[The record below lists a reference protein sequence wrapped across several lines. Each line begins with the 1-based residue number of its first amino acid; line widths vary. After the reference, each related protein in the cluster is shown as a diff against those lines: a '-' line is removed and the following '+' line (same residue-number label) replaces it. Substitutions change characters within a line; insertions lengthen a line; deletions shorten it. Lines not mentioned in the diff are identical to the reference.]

1 MRPALVGSKSSLA
14 PTEPHSPPSPLE
26 GEGGGGGYSFPSAD
40 LPPSRL
46 ARGARKPTS
55 PSRGEVFRASRK
67 ARASI
72 FAVITAMVALPSPA
86 SADLRLCNRTSYI
99 LDLALGLE
107 DKGSAATRGWFRIEP
122 GQCRIVLQG
131 AVEAEHLYVHARAP
145 SLYGSSPPAQTAHA
159 ELCVADGNF
168 VIAGARACVAR
179 KGQRL
184 VAFTAI
190 QPAQTEQG
198 LTAHVAEQSE
208 YSDEQAR
215 LAGIQ
220 RLLVA
225 AGYDAN
231 PIDGTPGKKTDAA
244 LARFLKDRGLSAEA
258 STQAGFFDMLL
269 GAVQQS
275 AGTKFSWCN
284 ETGYTVMAA
293 LGIEDGG
300 AVVTRGWYRVEPG
313 KCVKPEISGQPQRL
327 YSFGEAVDK
336 QGRLVT
342 HGGQSLVWGGSTT
355 LCTRDV
361 RFELNDQMDCLG
373 RGLATTGFA
382 AIEGTGTIVRFQEP

>member
-1 MRPALVGSKSSLA
+1 VS
-14 PTEPHSPPSPLE
+14 
-26 GEGGGGGYSFPSAD
+26 
-40 LPPSRL
+40 
-46 ARGARKPTS
+46 
-55 PSRGEVFRASRK
+55 RASRK
-67 ARASI
+67 ARTII
-72 FAVITAMVALPSPA
+72 FAAATASLALPSPA
-86 SADLRLCNRTSYI
+86 SADLRLCNRTSYV

-107 DKGSAATRGWFRIEP
+107 DKGSAATRGWFRVEP

-131 AVEAEHLYVHARAP
+131 AIGAEHLYVHARALA
-145 SLYGSSPPAQTAHA
+145 LYGSSPPPQASRG

-168 VIAGARACVAR
+168 VIAGARSCAAR

-184 VAFTAI
+184 VGFTAI
-190 QPAQTEQG
+190 QPAQSEQG
-198 LTAHVAEQSE
+198 STANIAEQAD
-208 YSDEQAR
+208 YNDEQAR

-231 PIDGTPGKKTDAA
+231 PIDGVPGKKTEAA
-244 LARFLKDRGLSAEA
+244 LAGFLKDRGLSAEA
-258 STQAGFFDMLL
+258 STQPGFFDALA

-275 AGTKFSWCN
+275 AVAKLSWCN
-284 ETGYTVMAA
+284 DTGYTVMAA

-313 KCVKPEISGQPQRL
+313 KCLKPEISGQPQRL

-336 QGRLVT
+336 DGRVVMRA
-342 HGGQSLVWGGSTT
+342 GQALVWGGSTV

-361 RFELNDQMDCLG
+361 RFELNDQTDCLG
-373 RGLATTGFA
+373 KGLASTGFA
-382 AIEGTGTIVRFQEP
+382 GIEGSGTIVRFQEP

>member
-1 MRPALVGSKSSLA
+1 MSLRRRLLRKGGDQSLRQA
-14 PTEPHSPPSPLE
+14 TVPPSPSLPYK
-26 GEGGGGGYSFPSAD
+26 GGGSSKRRRACTTASAV
-40 LPPSRL
+40 L
-46 ARGARKPTS
+46 AA
-55 PSRGEVFRASRK
+55 
-67 ARASI
+67 
-72 FAVITAMVALPSPA
+72 TALSALHSPA
-86 SADLRLCNRTSYI
+86 SADLRLCNRTSYV
-99 LDLALGLE
+99 LDLALALE
-107 DKGSAATRGWFRIEP
+107 DKGSAASRGWFRVEP

-131 AVEAEHLYVHARAP
+131 TLEAEHLYVHARALA
-145 SLYGSSPPAQTAHA
+145 LYGSSPPAQAAHG

-168 VIAGARACVAR
+168 VIAGARSCVAR

-184 VAFTAI
+184 VGFTAI
-190 QPAQTEQG
+190 QPTPGEQG
-198 LTAHVAEQSE
+198 LTANIAEPAD

-231 PIDGTPGKKTDAA
+231 PIDGVPGKKTEAA

-258 STQAGFFDMLL
+258 STQPGFFDALV

-275 AGTKFSWCN
+275 AGTRFSWCN
-284 ETGYTVMAA
+284 DTGYTVMAA
-293 LGIEDGG
+293 LGIEDGS

-313 KCVKPEISGQPQRL
+313 KCLKPEISGEPQRL

-336 QGRLVT
+336 DGRVVMRA
-342 HGGQSLVWGGSTT
+342 GKSLVWGGSTI

-361 RFELNDQMDCLG
+361 RFELNDQADCLG
-373 RGLATTGFA
+373 KGLASTGFA
-382 AIEGTGTIVRFQEP
+382 RIEGSGTIVRFQEP

>member
-1 MRPALVGSKSSLA
+1 VLA
-14 PTEPHSPPSPLE
+14 AT
-26 GEGGGGGYSFPSAD
+26 AW
-40 LPPSRL
+40 L
-46 ARGARKPTS
+46 A
-55 PSRGEVFRASRK
+55 F
-67 ARASI
+67 
-72 FAVITAMVALPSPA
+72 PSPA

-107 DKGSAATRGWFRIEP
+107 DKGSAASRGWFRIEP
-122 GQCRIVLQG
+122 GQCRLVLQG
-131 AVEAEHLYVHARAP
+131 AIEADHLYVHARALP
-145 SLYGSSPPAQTAHA
+145 LYGSSPPPQAAHG

-184 VAFTAI
+184 VDFTAI
-190 QPAQTEQG
+190 QPAPSEQG
-198 LTAHVAEQSE
+198 LTANVAEQAD

-231 PIDGTPGKKTDAA
+231 PIDGVPGKKTEAA
-244 LARFLKDRGLSAEA
+244 LARFLKDRGLAAEA
-258 STQAGFFDMLL
+258 ATQPGFFDALVA
-269 GAVQQS
+269 AVQLS
-275 AGTKFSWCN
+275 AGAKFSWCN
-284 ETGYTVMAA
+284 DTGYTVMAA

-313 KCVKPEISGQPQRL
+313 KCLKPEIAGQPQRI

-336 QGRLVT
+336 EGRVVMRA
-342 HGGQSLVWGGSTT
+342 GQLLVWGGSTV
-355 LCTRDV
+355 LCTREA
-361 RFELNDQMDCLG
+361 RFEVNDQTDCLG
-373 RGLATTGFA
+373 KGLASTGFV
-382 AIEGTGTIVRFQEP
+382 AIEGSGTIVRFQEP